1 MPYVIDLGINPEFL
15 LAGGTSA
22 DLIRQKYPDISSADE
37 IIIKLRSDQLV
48 TQSFLLKLL
57 GKDLKKVLCLEGG
70 FPRSQEEFKR
80 AQRRA
85 QESKE
90 SFKMNDIQKHV
101 YHIIQTIDQ
110 KGECGVSGAV
120 DLSLTLGNLI
130 TILKMLDYDVE
141 YIHWA
146 DMYKIRRK

>member
-15 LAGGTSA
+15 LAGRTSA

-57 GKDLKKVLCLEGG
+57 GKDLKKVLSMEGG
-70 FPRSQEEFKR
+70 LPQSQEELRR

-85 QESKE
+85 
-90 SFKMNDIQKHV
+90 
-101 YHIIQTIDQ
+101 
-110 KGECGVSGAV
+110 
-120 DLSLTLGNLI
+120 
-130 TILKMLDYDVE
+130 
-141 YIHWA
+141 
-146 DMYKIRRK
+146 